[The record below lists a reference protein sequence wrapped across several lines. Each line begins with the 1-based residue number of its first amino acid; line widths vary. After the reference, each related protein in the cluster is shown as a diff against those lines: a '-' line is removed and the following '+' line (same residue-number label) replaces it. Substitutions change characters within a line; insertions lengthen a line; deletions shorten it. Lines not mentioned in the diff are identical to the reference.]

1 MTIYIGQ
8 EGLVGLAR
16 KARLLLTILRVISS
30 WWIKSNSPML
40 ESCLSLVTIV
50 TIKTKR
56 IRDRIFCR
64 SRFPRNI
71 SVPIRRLE
79 RNKESR
85 STSLLLRN
93 FRDLRPS
100 QDFLNRNSK
109 VSKVRSKRLKK
120 SLQVAN
126 RLDCLRSLLRD

>member
-30 WWIKSNSPML
+30 WWIKSNSPMM
-40 ESCLSLVTIV
+40 ESCPSSVTIV
-50 TIKTKR
+50 TIKIKR
-56 IRDRIFCR
+56 IRDRIFYR
-64 SRFPRNI
+64 SRFHRNI

-100 QDFLNRNSK
+100 QDFLNRNSR